1 MITAETLQSHL
12 MWDESRWVFYSGA
25 FGVELTR
32 ENWGST
38 GVRYRLLS
46 WVDLGTFPS
55 IGNQSPRRMTYGI
68 FEFTDEKEE
77 EVLARGA
84 EVLNSLD
91 LESIRGLA
99 PGVEKLGQKRQKRL
113 SALERL
119 I

>member
-1 MITAETLQSHL
+1 

-32 ENWGST
+32 ERWAT
-38 GVRYRLLS
+38 GVRYRLMS
-46 WVDLGTFPS
+46 WINLGTFPS
-55 IGNQSPRRMTYGI
+55 IGNQTPRSMIYRL

-84 EVLNSLD
+84 EVLNFLD
-91 LESIRGLA
+91 LESIRGLT
-99 PGVEKLGQKRQKRL
+99 PGVEKLNQERRKRL